1 MIKVNVKSVYVTLV
15 FMIMGWIAVTFH
27 AFVKIVHME
36 HVMLASPG
44 RLITLYRYASI
55 INRIILTWR
64 EKCNENGLDTN

>member
-55 INRIILTWR
+55 INRIIKIY
-64 EKCNENGLDTN
+64 EVKNE